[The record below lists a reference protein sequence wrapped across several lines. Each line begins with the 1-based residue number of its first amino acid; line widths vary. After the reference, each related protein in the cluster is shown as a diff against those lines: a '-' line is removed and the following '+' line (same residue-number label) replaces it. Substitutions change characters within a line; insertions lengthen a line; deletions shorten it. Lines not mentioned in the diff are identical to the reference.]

1 MPEFSDRDWGRIL
14 SDIEYL
20 KRDVEV
26 VTTSLTKMQEDV
38 NKISLVMSEARGHW
52 RALLLFGT
60 FCSVIGGLA
69 TKLLTYVKVW

>member
-1 MPEFSDRDWGRIL
+1 
-14 SDIEYL
+14 
-20 KRDVEV
+20 
-26 VTTSLTKMQEDV
+26 MQEDV